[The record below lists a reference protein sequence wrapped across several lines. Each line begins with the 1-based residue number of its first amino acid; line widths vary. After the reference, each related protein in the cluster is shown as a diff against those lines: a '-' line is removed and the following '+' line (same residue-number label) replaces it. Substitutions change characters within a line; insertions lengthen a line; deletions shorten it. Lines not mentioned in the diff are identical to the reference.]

1 MSPSSSGSGTSRSLA
16 SNKVNLTETASAP
29 ALAMKPTH
37 SAPSQTIQTSVS
49 KEDMQAR
56 AQLRKKL
63 RVARRELSS
72 EQHED
77 AAKRIALQLNALPF
91 LNEGTTIAGYL
102 VNDGEVNLKY
112 YINSVWQASSKKRF
126 TLPVLHPVCKGH
138 LLFLAYNPNTQLI
151 WNKYNIEEPVLAC
164 KDVVPVTQCD
174 VILMPLVGFDNN
186 GNRLGM
192 GGGYYDRTLS
202 FIQRQIGSHS
212 PLKKR
217 APKLVGIA
225 HDIQEVDALPI
236 APWDVPLDAIVTPT
250 RTLHFTN
257 S

>member
-1 MSPSSSGSGTSRSLA
+1 MEI
-16 SNKVNLTETASAP
+16 NV
-29 ALAMKPTH
+29 
-37 SAPSQTIQTSVS
+37 SQESMV
-49 KEDMQAR
+49 AR

-63 RVARRELSS
+63 REARRKLSF

-77 AAKRIALQLNALPF
+77 AAKHVASQLNALPF
-91 LNEGTTIAGYL
+91 LNESTTTAGYL

-112 YINSVWQASSKKRF
+112 YIDSVWQASSKKRF

-151 WNKYNIEEPVLAC
+151 RNKYNIEEPVLAC

-202 FIQRQIGSHS
+202 FTQRQTGSHL
-212 PLKKR
+212 PPKKR